1 MFVNFGHGSKW
12 LAGIIEE
19 IRGPLT
25 YMVKLSDGRL
35 VRRHVDHIRNR
46 TSTELSNS
54 QDVIPSTDES
64 LSYGPLL
71 NNEEPHPEQ
80 PPQSQEQ
87 SSVPVHSSSRTQRLP
102 NRLLPDS

>member
-1 MFVNFGHGSKW
+1 
-12 LAGIIEE
+12 
-19 IRGPLT
+19 
-25 YMVKLSDGRL
+25 MVKLSDGRL

-71 NNEEPHPEQ
+71 NNEEP
-80 PPQSQEQ
+80 PQSQ
-87 SSVPVHSSSRTQRLP
+87 
-102 NRLLPDS
+102 